1 MEISKDS
8 REILQEDVQWK
19 LHADEEN
26 VFWKICWGPLA
37 AIVVFSSFCAS
48 RKTSIRVLVFP

>member
-26 VFWKICWGPLA
+26 VFWKICWEQLA
-37 AIVVFSSFCAS
+37 AINVFSTFCTS
-48 RKTSIRVLVFP
+48 RKVLEY